1 MTNVLAPS
9 VSVLMPV
16 YNCGPFID
24 AAVQSILNQTF
35 TDFEFLILDDASTD
49 GTWDRLQ
56 QFRDPRIVL
65 SRSTVNRGCAASCN
79 ELLAVA
85 RGEFAFRMDGD
96 DLCDSAIL
104 ERELSLL
111 RERPEAGAVSV
122 WHTLIDHSGKR
133 LSVAKLPLE
142 WPEIRHRLFFC
153 SGFLHAGGMY
163 RISVLRRVGGWRPRV
178 GIAEECDLCIRLGEV
193 SQMANIGE
201 SLYSYRQHTASS
213 VASAPVARR
222 QAMRLVKI
230 LAVEREMFGSDSLDA
245 MPEDYLAAVRKGAMP
260 TPLRAC
266 SESARVLPLWHVVR
280 LLLCTRLTPERCAR
294 SATVRGQR
302 AAGCGCWR
310 RVAAYE

>member
-1 MTNVLAPS
+1 MLQ
-9 VSVLMPV
+9 
-16 YNCGPFID
+16 
-24 AAVQSILNQTF
+24 AVTKQ
-35 TDFEFLILDDASTD
+35 
-49 GTWDRLQ
+49 R
-56 QFRDPRIVL
+56 RI
-65 SRSTVNRGCAASCN
+65 
-79 ELLAVA
+79 
-85 RGEFAFRMDGD
+85 
-96 DLCDSAIL
+96 
-104 ERELSLL
+104 
-111 RERPEAGAVSV
+111 
-122 WHTLIDHSGKR
+122 
-133 LSVAKLPLE
+133 
-142 WPEIRHRLFFC
+142 
-153 SGFLHAGGMY
+153 
-163 RISVLRRVGGWRPRV
+163 GGWRPRV
-178 GIAEECDLCIRLGEV
+178 GIAEECDMYNRLGEV
-193 SQMANIGE
+193 RQLANIGE

-266 SESARVLPLWHVVR
+266 SESARVLLSVADRLRRTGEPREAMSYLVHAWRVHRLSVLPMWHVVR